1 MGFKLKF
8 CLRTSMRLMTVAAV
22 SAESTSVNT
31 ADTETVVNPI
41 AIAENDSESE
51 SDEEQDNVIS
61 NTGTIIEIDVM
72 KVEEYHHI
80 LIIGNHKDVQC
91 KNNVPGTL

>member
-1 MGFKLKF
+1 
-8 CLRTSMRLMTVAAV
+8 MRLMTVAAV

-72 KVEEYHHI
+72 KGEEYHHI
-80 LIIGNHKDVQC
+80 LIIG
-91 KNNVPGTL
+91 

>member
-61 NTGTIIEIDVM
+61 NTGRYYYWIRCDESRGIS
-72 KVEEYHHI
+72 
-80 LIIGNHKDVQC
+80 L
-91 KNNVPGTL
+91 L

>member
-1 MGFKLKF
+1 
-8 CLRTSMRLMTVAAV
+8 MRLMTVAAV

-61 NTGTIIEIDVM
+61 NTGR
-72 KVEEYHHI
+72 YHYWNRCDESRGI
-80 LIIGNHKDVQC
+80 SSYFDYR
-91 KNNVPGTL
+91 

>member
-1 MGFKLKF
+1 MEFELKF

-61 NTGTIIEIDVM
+61 NTGRNHYWNRCDESRGISSYID
-72 KVEEYHHI
+72 YR
-80 LIIGNHKDVQC
+80 
-91 KNNVPGTL
+91 